1 MDNKAN
7 QVLAAIRNT
16 LAIHLPKGSR
26 ALLYGSQA
34 RGDAHPDSDWDI
46 LIILDKERL
55 EPSDYDEVSYPLTTL
70 GWDLGE
76 LIHPI
81 MYTLKEWLANA
92 ITPFHKNVEREGLSL
107 V

>member
-7 QVLAAIRNT
+7 QVLTAIRET
-16 LAIHLPKGSR
+16 LATHLPKGGR

-34 RGDAHPDSDWDI
+34 RGDARPDSDWDI

-76 LIHPI
+76 QSHPI

-92 ITPFHKNVEREGLSL
+92 ITPFYKHVEQEGLSL
-107 V
+107 I

>member
-7 QVLAAIRNT
+7 QVLTAIRET
-16 LAIHLPKGSR
+16 LATHLPKGSR

-76 LIHPI
+76 QIHPI